1 MDRRIAVLAL
11 MLLLASAWLP
21 ATADPGRVE
30 LFLRNRPFS
39 GESRVLRGEV
49 YAVLE
54 DLLTALD
61 LSWTRQDHLL
71 LVWSRPGGGPALTGP
86 PLPLVLDGRNL
97 RVPQEA
103 FAGKVWVSVADFA
116 RTTGAR
122 YTWNRQAGSA
132 DFFPAAFVARHD
144 SPNRVVTDGRGSNGS
159 PLRLE
164 GLSWRVEGDP
174 PRMRGFAVLRN
185 AGATPLREVVL
196 VLEVQDDAG
205 RSCGGFSWSCGDLPP
220 GKDLTWQFPIWTD
233 YESVR
238 SPRPILR
245 MEHRRS

>member
-1 MDRRIAVLAL
+1 
-11 MLLLASAWLP
+11 
-21 ATADPGRVE
+21 
-30 LFLRNRPFS
+30 
-39 GESRVLRGEV
+39 
-49 YAVLE
+49 
-54 DLLTALD
+54 
-61 LSWTRQDHLL
+61 
-71 LVWSRPGGGPALTGP
+71 
-86 PLPLVLDGRNL
+86 
-97 RVPQEA
+97 
-103 FAGKVWVSVADFA
+103 VWVSVADFA

-144 SPNRVVTDGRGSNGS
+144 SPNRVVTDGKGSNGS

-174 PRMRGFAVLRN
+174 PRMRGFAVVRN
-185 AGATPLREVVL
+185 AGATPLRDVVL

-205 RSCGGFSWSCGDLPP
+205 RPCGGFSWPCGDLPP

-233 YESVR
+233 YEAVR